1 MIYLSTTPLEDWRHQ
16 CSSLNQMLS
25 QHHSENSRRLD
36 LHLFVSLELI
46 FMGKHHFLLHNV
58 TLERVFYSL
67 HIWKTN

>member
-1 MIYLSTTPLEDWRHQ
+1 MIYLSTTPLEDRRHQ
-16 CSSLNQMLS
+16 CSSLNQVLS

-58 TLERVFYSL
+58 TLERVFYSM
-67 HIWKTN
+67 HIGKTN